1 MGQIANVALS
11 NTFDTWRQRHN
22 QTSARLNQFAINEN
36 ILYANT
42 IIANNVFKSPGNTVL
57 GAAGKR
63 AIVNGLLSANGRATI
78 GTNLAVSGNTTSNKL
93 VVTASVTGT
102 AANATY
108 NKVTITSQ
116 ATVSGNSTFGSGS
129 ANTVQNL
136 SGSRLTNYCEFANT
150 SISSNTAQTI
160 STATN
165 VVRYRLSG
173 NMTCTLPSGM
183 PLAAPAVKTI
193 VIFVRQDAIGSR
205 TFTLAAPAGESI
217 VWNNSGSAPAAVTGA
232 NKVTIYTCL
241 KFDGDSRWYA
251 SQSFLEA

>member
-1 MGQIANVALS
+1 MAQITSIALS

-22 QTSARLNQFAINEN
+22 QATARLNQFAINEN

-42 IIANNVFKSPGNTVL
+42 IIANNVLKSSGNTVL

-63 AIVNGLLSANGRATI
+63 TIITGLLSANGRATV
-78 GTNLAVSGNTTSNKL
+78 GTNLAVTGNTSSNKL
-93 VVTASVTGT
+93 VVTSSTTGT

-108 NKVTITSQ
+108 NKVTVTSQ
-116 ATVSGNSTFGSGS
+116 HTVAGNTTLGSGS
-129 ANTVQNL
+129 ANTVTNL

-150 SISSNTAQTI
+150 SISSNTARTI
-160 STATN
+160 STTTN
-165 VVRYRLSG
+165 VVRYSLSG

-193 VIFVRQDAIGSR
+193 VIYVKQDAIGSR
-205 TFTLAAPAGESI
+205 TFTLAAPAGETI
-217 VWNNSGSAPAAVTGA
+217 IWNNSGSAPAAVTGV